1 MGVNWTCSY
10 RKTIIFLFLICL
22 LHLLAMFDG
31 YMILSSFVLSFQTL
45 EILLFMYVFFKHGCN
60 LNSMLVVYGIDLF
73 NPFYSR
79 SMSLISLNLQPG
91 GARARATIVSS
102 LIFSICTTTF
112 FAPHEFLLTVGL
124 CTFYISI

>member
-1 MGVNWTCSY
+1 MRVNWTCSY

-31 YMILSSFVLSFQTL
+31 YMILSCFVLSFQTL

-79 SMSLISLNLQPG
+79 SMSLVSLRASLG
-91 GARARATIVSS
+91 GGGRLAQGTRPLMGILPYVVLLGCLSRWGV
-102 LIFSICTTTF
+102 FSP
-112 FAPHEFLLTVGL
+112 APFGK
-124 CTFYISI
+124 